1 MPGFRLVLIV
11 GAIVAIIMIVRR
23 LMSSNKR
30 VSTSSQK
37 ELDADQVVSCSRCG
51 VHVPEK
57 EMVERNGRQICRECD
72 HS

>member
-1 MPGFRLVLIV
+1 MPGLRLVLIV
-11 GAIVAIIMIVRR
+11 GAIVAIVMIIRR
-23 LMSSNKR
+23 LMSSGKQA
-30 VSTSSQK
+30 STSSQK

-72 HS
+72 RS

>member
-1 MPGFRLVLIV
+1 VPGLRLVLIV
-11 GAIVAIIMIVRR
+11 GAIVAIVMIVRR
-23 LMSSNKR
+23 LMSSGKP
-30 VSTSSQK
+30 VSTASKK

-51 VHVPEK
+51 IHVPEK